1 MSPMISNIIF
11 FPFFLHFTHLCSD
24 FNSHFHIFLVFNLLL
39 HESCKSIPRKHS
51 SEKLRVNLLELF
63 HPIVHQCTKNVLK
76 VLKIAHQLCHPSF
89 IALYQAKKT
98 ILVNLSSV
106 VLVKFIYSEKA
117 ANFCE
122 FSTIDL
128 SYVVVTVKSTVEI
141 LQKNLVFSESIY
153 EFQQKKQEFC
163 QDGLNLKTIEVQTF

>member
-1 MSPMISNIIF
+1 M
-11 FPFFLHFTHLCSD
+11 FFLFSFTSLTYVLISI
-24 FNSHFHIFLVFNLLL
+24 HISIYVFICLVFILYYCCMNFPKTSQ
-39 HESCKSIPRKHS
+39 ERSI
-51 SEKLRVNLLELF
+51 EKLRVNLLKLF

-117 ANFCE
+117 TNFCE
-122 FSTIDL
+122 FSTINL
-128 SYVVVTVKSTVEI
+128 SYVVTVKSTVEI
-141 LQKNLVFSESIY
+141 LQNFVVFSESIH